1 MGFIPRKSRID
12 LQYQN
17 ETYNELFSNTKIA
30 DQTNRFGA
38 KYLIYDPFRIM
49 KKINIH
55 SWKANRKFS
64 WRQLVPAVSLFAG
77 LILRWR
83 KTHSFLQNQHITKI
97 ILITQNHLGDG
108 KWVL

>member
-1 MGFIPRKSRID
+1 MSCSAIPK
-12 LQYQN
+12 LQ
-17 ETYNELFSNTKIA
+17 TSNKP
-30 DQTNRFGA
+30 FGA

-77 LILRWR
+77 ANF
-83 KTHSFLQNQHITKI
+83 TMAENPYSFLQNQHITKI